1 MKNYGSEWKRRLR
14 AGEFILGG
22 HLFLPNAAMAEAM
35 AVFGYQYLWIDAEH
49 GAYDKAEILAHITA
63 VNGAGAGA
71 IVRVT
76 SNEAALIKPVLEM
89 GPDGIIVPMV
99 NSAEEAAAFVS
110 ACTYPPGG
118 TRGFGPRRANRYGAL
133 SDPEYLGSIDES
145 LVKIIQIEHRKG
157 LENIDRIL
165 DVPGIDS
172 VVIGPYDLSGS
183 MNLLGQLL
191 HPDLLAACRHIVERC
206 KAHHVPCG
214 PSIGPGNE
222 EFLRFWL
229 DQKTDF
235 LFCGDDLSFV
245 KTGTE
250 STIAK
255 IYEYNSRSVR

>member
-1 MKNYGSEWKRRLR
+1 MKNFGTEWKRRLR
-14 AGEFILGG
+14 AGEFIHGG
-22 HLFLPNAAMAEAM
+22 HIFLPNAAMAEAM
-35 AVFGYQYLWIDAEH
+35 ACFGYEYLWIDGEH
-49 GAYDKAEILAHITA
+49 GSYDKEALLAHITA

-76 SNEAALIKPVLEM
+76 ANEYAVIKPVLEM

-99 NSAEEAAAFVS
+99 NSAAEAAAFVS
-110 ACTYPPGG
+110 ACTYPPKG
-118 TRGFGPRRANRYGAL
+118 TRGFGPRRANRYGVL
-133 SDPEYLGSIDES
+133 SDKEYLEKIDNS
-145 LVKIIQIEHRKG
+145 LIKIIQIEHKLG
-157 LENIDRIL
+157 VENIDSIL

-183 MNLLGQLL
+183 LGLLGQLTHQDVL
-191 HPDLLAACRHIVERC
+191 SACRHIVERC

-229 DQKTDF
+229 DLKTNF
-235 LFCGDDLSFV
+235 LFCGDELTFV
-245 KTGTE
+245 KMGVE

-255 IYEYNSRSVR
+255 IREMRK